1 MREDKEDGEKEEGGV
16 EEVEGGE
23 VLVNKTALD
32 LREDIKSRGRLEEL
46 EGRGGGRGVL
56 KRRGEGGW

>member
-16 EEVEGGE
+16 EGIEGGE

-32 LREDIKSRGRLEEL
+32 LREDINSRERW
-46 EGRGGGRGVL
+46 EGVEGQGGGRGVL
-56 KRRGEGGW
+56 ERRGEGGW